1 MTTSTPI
8 LMYHSVA
15 DEPPPTTRRLAV
27 GPSALREQ
35 LAWLSDHGY
44 SGMTFHDAAEALV
57 GSGLP
62 DRTVVLT
69 FDDGY
74 ADFVTTALPLLR
86 RYGFP
91 ATLFVT
97 TGWVADA
104 GSNAA
109 GKPLD
114 RTLRWDQIRELAQS
128 EIEIGAHGHS
138 HAALD
143 ELSATDLRRELTHS
157 RALLEDCIGAP
168 VPTLAYPFGYSNEAV
183 RRAAHEAGYRYGAAV
198 RNMRATPSADP
209 FLVPRLTIRRSTGPV
224 VFAEAV
230 DGSARGW
237 LPLMWRDRM
246 LTACWA
252 VVRKPRARI
261 RRSTG

>member
-1 MTTSTPI
+1 MTDSTPI

-15 DEPPPTTRRLAV
+15 DEPPQTTRRLAV
-27 GPSALREQ
+27 GPAALREQ
-35 LAWLSDHGY
+35 LAWLADNGY
-44 SGMTFHDAAEALV
+44 SGMTFFDAAQLLLRSAL
-57 GSGLP
+57 P
-62 DRTVVLT
+62 ERTVVLT

-74 ADFVTTALPLLR
+74 ADFATTALPLLR

-109 GKPLD
+109 GTPLD
-114 RTLRWDQIRELAQS
+114 RTLRWEQIRELAQT

-143 ELSATDLRRELTHS
+143 DLSPADLRRELTQS
-157 RALLEDCIGAP
+157 RALLEDNIGQS
-168 VPTLAYPFGYSNEAV
+168 VPTVAYPFGYSNQAV

-198 RNMRATPSADP
+198 RNIRATPSADP
-209 FLVPRLTIRRSTGPV
+209 FLVPRLTIRRNTSPAF
-224 VFAEAV
+224 FAEAV
-230 DGSARGW
+230 DGSSSAI
-237 LPLMWRDRM
+237 LPLMWQDRA
-246 LTACWA
+246 LTACWS
-252 VVRKPRARI
+252 VVRRG
-261 RRSTG
+261 RRLLRR